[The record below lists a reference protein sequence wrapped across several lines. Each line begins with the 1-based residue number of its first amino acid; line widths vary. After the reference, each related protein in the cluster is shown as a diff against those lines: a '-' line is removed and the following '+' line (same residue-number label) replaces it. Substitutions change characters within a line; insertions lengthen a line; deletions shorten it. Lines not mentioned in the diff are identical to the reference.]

1 MSIRDLQSLGR
12 SVRGIKPGEIKIVD
26 FGKFLETE
34 HWFYVSHTNEWFY
47 SKKRGDHYMLTM
59 MSDKVV
65 VKRKGEPYQWYK
77 SRAGR
82 TGDLTEDEL
91 RDMLFAILGATPV

>member
-1 MSIRDLQSLGR
+1 MSLRDLQSIGR
-12 SVRGIKPGEIKIVD
+12 GNRGIKPGEVNVIAY
-26 FGKFLETE
+26 GGRAEY
-34 HWFYVSHTNEWFY
+34 WFHVAHTGEWFY
-47 SKKRGDHYMLTM
+47 STNTRGDNYMLTM
-59 MSDKVV
+59 MSDRIV
-65 VKRKGEPYQWYK
+65 VKHEGDPYKWYK